1 MTGELEY
8 PGLIRKKNR
17 GMAVRRIQEWL
28 CLHGLN
34 IAVDESFGP
43 ATEAA
48 LQAFQRKK
56 KLAPTG
62 TLTRP
67 TFAELVEPMTKAL
80 APLRRRPARIGTA
93 VVHHAK
99 AHLAQH
105 PREVGGQNRGP
116 WVRLYMDGHEGEA
129 WPWCAGFVSFIVE
142 QASATIGIAMPFAKT
157 FSCDILASEGQM
169 AGEFVS
175 EAEARADTS
184 LLKPGTVFLSRRTR
198 RDWTHTGLVTR
209 VDAKDVFST
218 IEGNTNDEG
227 SREGYEVCARVRGF
241 GNKDFVTLV

>member
-1 MTGELEY
+1 
-8 PGLIRKKNR
+8 
-17 GMAVRRIQEWL
+17 
-28 CLHGLN
+28 
-34 IAVDESFGP
+34 
-43 ATEAA
+43 
-48 LQAFQRKK
+48 
-56 KLAPTG
+56 
-62 TLTRP
+62 
-67 TFAELVEPMTKAL
+67 
-80 APLRRRPARIGTA
+80 
-93 VVHHAK
+93 
-99 AHLAQH
+99 
-105 PREVGGQNRGP
+105 
-116 WVRLYMDGHEGEA
+116 
-129 WPWCAGFVSFIVE
+129 
-142 QASATIGIAMPFAKT
+142 MPFAKT

-175 EAEARADTS
+175 EVEARADTS